1 MRLLRLTDIDEIP
14 ICNEITSNKK
24 PTLETLYKS
33 INNKITGI
41 EGFKLGIFG
50 EFPLKSLAG
59 YPSQELVNYTTMA
72 FAKYIFSR
80 LK

>member
-1 MRLLRLTDIDEIP
+1 MI
-14 ICNEITSNKK
+14 
-24 PTLETLYKS
+24 
-33 INNKITGI
+33 GI

-50 EFPLKSLAG
+50 KLPLKSLSG

-72 FAKYIFSR
+72 FEKYIFSR